1 MHGWQLISLVSIML
15 AAIDSFR
22 VPTGVIAC
30 IYIYIYI
37 ASIRWPKCSCS
48 VQLLS
53 SNLATKFPG
62 LESRCGGWPWHEHAW
77 QRALSITA
85 PHAPIALQAE
95 NSVSLNITPRAL
107 VKAFSYKIHKVH
119 TLRQYVCVLCRSGML
134 SKTPSIP
141 ADPLAVMG
149 QVLPLIC
156 LVCDFPIII
165 FQLHSPL
172 VCAPCEP
179 NLKV

>member
-1 MHGWQLISLVSIML
+1 MVSIML

-22 VPTGVIAC
+22 VLTGVIA
-30 IYIYIYI
+30 
-37 ASIRWPKCSCS
+37 RWPKCNCS

-53 SNLATKFPG
+53 TNLAIKFPG
-62 LESRCGGWPWHEHAW
+62 LGPRCGGWPWHEHAW

-95 NSVSLNITPRAL
+95 NSVALNITPRAL
-107 VKAFSYKIHKVH
+107 VKAFSYKIQKVH
-119 TLRQYVCVLCRSGML
+119 TLRQHVCMLCRSGML

-165 FQLHSPL
+165 LQLHSPL
-172 VCAPCEP
+172 VCAPSKGHAPAPCCSCRVVP
-179 NLKV
+179 L